1 MGCKP
6 IKDSQIPDM
15 KNMYMNARLP
25 HAPMEGYKSEFE
37 KEFFMIV
44 NLMRHNPPG
53 FVRHI
58 KHYEASS
65 MC

>member
-1 MGCKP
+1 
-6 IKDSQIPDM
+6 M

-25 HAPMEGYKSEFE
+25 HAPMDAYKVEFE

-44 NLMRHNPPG
+44 NLMRNNPSS

-65 MC
+65 LC